1 MLHLVQISNPGHPP
15 SKFAFS
21 LAVEMRIGLSLGVF
35 LLRDYVSSKTEM
47 KKTMPISMKMD

>member
-1 MLHLVQISNPGHPP
+1 MHLVQISNPGHPP